1 MLFKLNMQNSS
12 LSSIGRKSNSKL
24 KTQNSLSEAA
34 MFKKILVALDTS
46 DYSKRI
52 FEEAIALAKGINAE
66 VMLLHVLTPF
76 EEGYPTPAFPGADG
90 VYPILH
96 QEALDNYMSQLEE
109 YEKKGMAFLQELT
122 KTATEAGVQVE
133 FSQNVGNP
141 GKVIC
146 AIARSWDADLVIMG
160 RRGRVGLS
168 EFLLGSVS
176 NYVTHHAPCSVLT
189 VQGVTV
195 EAPETPSPETAA
207 TAG

>member
-1 MLFKLNMQNSS
+1 
-12 LSSIGRKSNSKL
+12 
-24 KTQNSLSEAA
+24 

-46 DYSKRI
+46 DHSKRI
-52 FEEAIALAKGINAE
+52 FEEAIALAKGIDAQ

-96 QEALDNYMSQLEE
+96 QEALDNYMSQLEA
-109 YEKKGMAFLQELT
+109 YEQQGMAFLQVLT
-122 KTATEAGVQVE
+122 KEASDAGVQAE

-146 AIARSWDADLVIMG
+146 AIARSWDADLIIMG

-176 NYVTHHAPCSVLT
+176 NHVTHHAPCSVLT
-189 VQGVTV
+189 VQG
-195 EAPETPSPETAA
+195 EPMPSPEAETGTAA
-207 TAG
+207 ATVG